1 VSTVVS
7 RYRRTEFVHL
17 FNESG
22 ACLKKSAALGATT
35 AFKAAAIL
43 GRFFAPR

>member
-1 VSTVVS
+1 VVS

-22 ACLKKSAALGATT
+22 ACLKKL
-35 AFKAAAIL
+35 K
-43 GRFFAPR
+43 